1 LTLETNTAIDYECLQ
16 VLVYPFERMY
26 IDPKESNKMDQ
37 EVNDATAALK
47 GMLGIGGAAAAVP
60 VPPTTPAAA
69 KKEDRGTTTPS
80 PANSEGQANEP
91 KSTKKKRNNN
101 NSNKKKNKAKGALNE
116 GQAGSNEE
124 DQKGKQTIANEGSN
138 TANQT
143 KSASKKNQKKKKND
157 NKTSENFAWSAFQ
170 SSPDASK
177 LPIPAFLPSPA
188 DTDRTVVSVEGKGPL
203 PGVVSPSPGPRGA
216 SVPVAAPTP
225 VPVVEGTEA
234 AERTIEKEPQDET
247 PEAPVSKTGINLA
260 ALTANPPP
268 QSEAPMNSPSTPYMQ
283 RPNMMPQHSPGQY
296 NSPPMPPRYPHQNY
310 SNQHH
315 YPPPPPPGYVTVQ
328 VQVPP
333 VLMPGRQMVVTS
345 PAGYPVQVIVP
356 DGIPPGFILPVHVPA
371 GPPHMMPP
379 PGQSHYGR
387 QQYYSPNQAH

>member
-1 LTLETNTAIDYECLQ
+1 
-16 VLVYPFERMY
+16 MY
-26 IDPKESNKMDQ
+26 IDPKESHKMDQ

-47 GMLGIGGAAAAVP
+47 GMLGIGGGSAAVP
-60 VPPTTPAAA
+60 APPTTPAAA
-69 KKEDRGTTTPS
+69 KKEDKGTTTPS
-80 PANSEGQANEP
+80 PANNEGQANAP
-91 KSTKKKRNNN
+91 KSTKKKKNNN

-116 GQAGSNEE
+116 GQAGPNEA
-124 DQKGKQTIANEGSN
+124 DQKGKQTIGNEGGN
-138 TANQT
+138 TANQA
-143 KSASKKNQKKKKND
+143 KSASKKNQKKKKNE

-177 LPIPAFLPSPA
+177 LPIPAFSSPA
-188 DTDRTVVSVEGKGPL
+188 DASRTVVSVDGEGPL
-203 PGVVSPSPGPRGA
+203 PGVMSMGA
-216 SVPVAAPTP
+216 YSQEPVETNVPVAAP
-225 VPVVEGTEA
+225 VPVVEGTEGP
-234 AERTIEKEPQDET
+234 ETTIEKEPQVAT

-268 QSEAPMNSPSTPYMQ
+268 QSEAPVNSPSTPYMQ
-283 RPNMMPQHSPGQY
+283 RSNMMPQNSPGPY
-296 NSPPMPPRYPHQNY
+296 NTPPMPPRYPHPSY
-310 SNQHH
+310 SNPQQQQQQQQQHH

-379 PGQSHYGR
+379 PGQSPYGR

>member
-1 LTLETNTAIDYECLQ
+1 
-16 VLVYPFERMY
+16 MY

-47 GMLGIGGAAAAVP
+47 GMLGIGGGGAAVP
-60 VPPTTPAAA
+60 APPTTPAAA
-69 KKEDRGTTTPS
+69 KKDNKGKATPS
-80 PANSEGQANEP
+80 PASGEGQANDP
-91 KSTKKKRNNN
+91 KPSKKKRNNN
-101 NSNKKKNKAKGALNE
+101 NSNKKKNKAKYANE

-124 DQKGKQTIANEGSN
+124 DQKGKQTIGNEGGN
-138 TANQT
+138 TVNQT
-143 KSASKKNQKKKKND
+143 KSASKKNQKKNKNQ

-188 DTDRTVVSVEGKGPL
+188 DADRTVVSVDGKGPL
-203 PGVVSPSPGPRGA
+203 PKVLPMNVHSSGPREA
-216 SVPVAAPTP
+216 NVPVAAPAP
-225 VPVVEGTEA
+225 LPVVEGTEE
-234 AERTIEKEPQDET
+234 AETKIEKELQVAE
-247 PEAPVSKTGINLA
+247 PEPPVSKTGINLA
-260 ALTANPPP
+260 ALSANPPP
-268 QSEAPMNSPSTPYMQ
+268 QSESPAQMNSPSTPYMQ
-283 RPNMMPQHSPGQY
+283 RSNMMPQHSPGQY
-296 NSPPMPPRYPHQNY
+296 NTPPMPPRYPQQNY
-310 SNQHH
+310 PNHQQQHQQQHH

-379 PGQSHYGR
+379 PGQSPYGR

>member
-1 LTLETNTAIDYECLQ
+1 
-16 VLVYPFERMY
+16 MY

-69 KKEDRGTTTPS
+69 AKKEDKGNTAPS
-80 PANSEGQANEP
+80 PTNVEG
-91 KSTKKKRNNN
+91 KSAKKKRNNN
-101 NSNKKKNKAKGALNE
+101 NSNKKKGNKAKGGALNE
-116 GQAGSNEE
+116 GQAGSNDEE
-124 DQKGKQTIANEGSN
+124 QKGKQTIGNEGGN

-143 KSASKKNQKKKKND
+143 KSASKKNQKKKNN

-188 DTDRTVVSVEGKGPL
+188 DTDRTVVSVDGKGPL
-203 PGVVSPSPGPRGA
+203 PEVVPMNSYSPVPKGTN
-216 SVPVAAPTP
+216 VPVAAPAP
-225 VPVVEGTEA
+225 VPEVEGTEA
-234 AERTIEKEPQDET
+234 SEKEPQDAT
-247 PEAPVSKTGINLA
+247 PEPPVSKTGINLA
-260 ALTANPPP
+260 ALSANPPP
-268 QSEAPMNSPSTPYMQ
+268 QSEAPAQMNSPTTPYMQ
-283 RPNMMPQHSPGQY
+283 RSNMMPQHSPGQY
-296 NSPPMPPRYPHQNY
+296 NTPPMPPRYPQPNY
-310 SNQHH
+310 SNPHQQQQQHH

-356 DGIPPGFILPVHVPA
+356 DGIPPGFILPVHVPV

-379 PGQSHYGR
+379 PGQSPYGR

>member
-1 LTLETNTAIDYECLQ
+1 
-16 VLVYPFERMY
+16 MY
-26 IDPKESNKMDQ
+26 IDPKESHKMDQ

-47 GMLGIGGAAAAVP
+47 GMLGIGGPVAAVP
-60 VPPTTPAAA
+60 VLPTTPAASR
-69 KKEDRGTTTPS
+69 KEDKGNNAPS
-80 PANSEGQANEP
+80 PANGGEANP
-91 KSTKKKRNNN
+91 QKSTKKKRNNN
-101 NSNKKKNKAKGALNE
+101 NSNKKKNKAKGNLNE
-116 GQAGSNEE
+116 GQAGSKNEE
-124 DQKGKQTIANEGSN
+124 DQKGKQTIGNEGGN
-138 TANQT
+138 TANQA
-143 KSASKKNQKKKKND
+143 KSASKKNQKKKKNE

-188 DTDRTVVSVEGKGPL
+188 DADRTVVSVDGDGPL
-203 PGVVSPSPGPRGA
+203 PQVMSMNVHSPGPRETN
-216 SVPVAAPTP
+216 VPVAAP
-225 VPVVEGTEA
+225 VPQAEA
-234 AERTIEKEPQDET
+234 ETTIEKEPQIAT

-260 ALTANPPP
+260 ALTANPPT
-268 QSEAPMNSPSTPYMQ
+268 QSEAPVNSPSTPYSMQ
-283 RPNMMPQHSPGQY
+283 RSNMMPQNSPGQY
-296 NSPPMPPRYPHQNY
+296 NSPPMPPRYPYTNY

-328 VQVPP
+328 VQVPS

-379 PGQSHYGR
+379 PGQSPYGR

>member
-1 LTLETNTAIDYECLQ
+1 
-16 VLVYPFERMY
+16 MY

-69 KKEDRGTTTPS
+69 KKENKGKTTPS
-80 PANSEGQANEP
+80 LKSGDGQANDP

-124 DQKGKQTIANEGSN
+124 DQKGKQTIGNEGGN

-188 DTDRTVVSVEGKGPL
+188 DADRTVVSVDDKGPL
-203 PGVVSPSPGPRGA
+203 PGVVPMNVHSPGPGETN
-216 SVPVAAPTP
+216 VPVAALAP
-225 VPVVEGTEA
+225 VPEVEGTEA
-234 AERTIEKEPQDET
+234 AERTTEMEPKNAT
-247 PEAPVSKTGINLA
+247 PEPPVSKTGINLA
-260 ALTANPPP
+260 ALSANPPPP
-268 QSEAPMNSPSTPYMQ
+268 QSEAPAQMNSPSTPYMQ
-283 RPNMMPQHSPGQY
+283 RSNMMPQHSPGQY
-296 NSPPMPPRYPHQNY
+296 NTPPMPPRYPQPNY
-310 SNQHH
+310 SNQQQQQQQHH

-379 PGQSHYGR
+379 PGQSPYGR